1 MTNIR
6 ISTQEAEGQFQASK
20 WLAYQVLLD
29 TPELEHLLKTLSPLE
44 IFLTSISDSQQV
56 RLSQEAFLRTYDDY
70 VSCLKRGELPEEANF
85 RVPFSSI
92 FTASTEEI
100 YAIKVGTNKQLIR
113 VLRPVIQLQAH
124 RMHYSSDDGK
134 FRPMVFGKD
143 SILWGLQ
150 FSYPQIFKDN
160 STKEYYQVLEGERFI
175 NTALFRLLQKW
186 MRQNTMP
193 TPFLVE
199 GKVINIPMRLGKKC
213 LSWVNKH
220 PQLSLKGLQVKGS

>member
-6 ISTQEAEGQFQASK
+6 ISTQEVEGQFQASK

-29 TPELEHLLKTLSPLE
+29 TPELDDLLTTLSPLE
-44 IFLTSISDSQQV
+44 IFLTSISEPQQAV
-56 RLSQEAFLRTYDDY
+56 LSKEAFLRAYDDY
-70 VSCLKRGELPEEANF
+70 VSCLKRGQLPEEANF

-92 FTASTEEI
+92 FTTSREEI
-100 YAIKVGTNKQLIR
+100 YAIKVGENKQLIR
-113 VLRPVIQLQAH
+113 VSRPVIQLQAH

-160 STKEYYQVLEGERFI
+160 TTKEYYQVLEGERFI

-186 MRQNTMP
+186 MRQNTIP
-193 TPFLVE
+193 TPFIAE
-199 GKVINIPMRLGKKC
+199 GKVVNSPIRLGKMC
-213 LSWVNKH
+213 LSWINKH
-220 PQLSLKGLQVKGS
+220 PQLALKSLQVKGG